1 MPPCRAASSPVR
13 RTSTAARRREREA
26 AILAAT
32 RTLFDDRG
40 VAEAQIED
48 IARAVG
54 INRAI
59 VYRHFT
65 GKEELFALA
74 LVGYLDELTAALADA
89 VATSTTPQDQLA
101 ALVSAFVDYGVA
113 HPAFVDCAHSLMR
126 RTGTEL
132 FDEISEGAMLRLGRA
147 IAACLATLRG
157 TLEAGATAGDFTI
170 GDPVLLAN
178 TLYATGLGGLQLAR
192 VGLVIDEAAPGVPTV
207 GRVDAEQVKALLLT
221 SALAMARDGLSRV
234 ERTSVAN
241 GSSGPSDAGRRST
254 RSASIHGAVSTPPG
268 RRRAL
273 DRRDALDRRSASP
286 VSARGWRSRP
296 GHRRRRSRS
305 GLGRSRAGRAAWR
318 RR

>member
-1 MPPCRAASSPVR
+1 MPRTPATQKQVPPEER
-13 RTSTAARRREREA
+13 RTSTAARRRAREK

-74 LVGYLDELTAALADA
+74 LVGYLDELQVALTEAAD
-89 VATSTTPQDQLA
+89 SEKKPRDQLA
-101 ALVSAFVDYGVA
+101 AIVSAFVDYGVA

-132 FDEISEGAMLRLGRA
+132 FDEISESAMLRLGRA
-147 IAACLATLRG
+147 IASCLAVLRRA
-157 TLEAGATAGDFTI
+157 LEAGVESGDFAVT
-170 GDPVLLAN
+170 DAVLLAN

-192 VGLVIDEAAPGVPTV
+192 VGLVIDEPSPGVPQV
-207 GRVDAEQVKALLLT
+207 SRIGPEQVKSLLLT
-221 SALAMARDGLSRV
+221 SALGMA
-234 ERTSVAN
+234 
-241 GSSGPSDAGRRST
+241 SG
-254 RSASIHGAVSTPPG
+254 
-268 RRRAL
+268 
-273 DRRDALDRRSASP
+273 
-286 VSARGWRSRP
+286 
-296 GHRRRRSRS
+296 
-305 GLGRSRAGRAAWR
+305 
-318 RR
+318 

>member
-1 MPPCRAASSPVR
+1 LQASYDAVMSTTPRAQMPVAR
-13 RTSTAARRREREA
+13 RTSTAARRRARES

-32 RTLFDDRG
+32 RTLFDQRG

-74 LVGYLDELTAALADA
+74 IVGYLDELGTALTEAAE
-89 VATSTTPQDQLA
+89 SRREPREQLA
-101 ALVSAFVDYGVA
+101 AIVSAFVDYGVG

-147 IAACLATLRG
+147 IASCLAVVRRA
-157 TLEAGATAGDFTI
+157 LEAGARSGDFAVS
-170 GDPVLLAN
+170 DPVLLAN

-192 VGLVIDEAAPGVPTV
+192 VGLVIDEAAPGIPHV
-207 GRVDAEQVKALLLT
+207 GRIGAEQVKALLLT
-221 SALAMARDGLSRV
+221 SALAMAQG
-234 ERTSVAN
+234 
-241 GSSGPSDAGRRST
+241 
-254 RSASIHGAVSTPPG
+254 
-268 RRRAL
+268 
-273 DRRDALDRRSASP
+273 
-286 VSARGWRSRP
+286 
-296 GHRRRRSRS
+296 
-305 GLGRSRAGRAAWR
+305 
-318 RR
+318 

>member
-1 MPPCRAASSPVR
+1 MLVTARATPSTTTTPYQRNLMAPVSLRTLRAADHPPGCRLVAHGPARGAVRQRQSCNSELHGRTMRPCRARTRGAADAPAHVTAVR
-13 RTSTAARRREREA
+13 RRARET

-32 RTLFDDRG
+32 RTLFDERG

-74 LVGYLDELTAALADA
+74 LVGYLDELRGRPGRGGRGASAK
-89 VATSTTPQDQLA
+89 PRDQLA

-147 IAACLATLRG
+147 IASCLAVLRR
-157 TLEAGATAGDFTI
+157 TLEAGVARPGTSRSRTPSCWRTPSTRPGSAGSSWPGSGSSSTRPPPAYPRSARI
-170 GDPVLLAN
+170 G
-178 TLYATGLGGLQLAR
+178 
-192 VGLVIDEAAPGVPTV
+192 
-207 GRVDAEQVKALLLT
+207 AEQVKALLLT
-221 SALAMARDGLSRV
+221 SALAMARG
-234 ERTSVAN
+234 
-241 GSSGPSDAGRRST
+241 
-254 RSASIHGAVSTPPG
+254 
-268 RRRAL
+268 
-273 DRRDALDRRSASP
+273 
-286 VSARGWRSRP
+286 
-296 GHRRRRSRS
+296 
-305 GLGRSRAGRAAWR
+305 
-318 RR
+318 

>member
-1 MPPCRAASSPVR
+1 MTSQQAHPPR
-13 RTSTAARRREREA
+13 RTSTAARRRARET

-32 RTLFDDRG
+32 RTLFDERG

-74 LVGYLDELTAALADA
+74 LVGYLDELAAALADA
-89 VATSTTPQDQLA
+89 AAGSRAPRTQLA

-147 IAACLATLRG
+147 IAACLGTLRA
-157 TLEAGATAGDFTI
+157 TLEAGVEAGVFTVE
-170 GDPVLLAN
+170 DPVLLAN

-192 VGLVIDEAAPGVPTV
+192 VGLVIDEPSPGVPQV
-207 GRVDAEQVKALLLT
+207 GRIGAEQVKALLLT
-221 SALAMARDGLSRV
+221 SAVAMAQG
-234 ERTSVAN
+234 
-241 GSSGPSDAGRRST
+241 
-254 RSASIHGAVSTPPG
+254 
-268 RRRAL
+268 
-273 DRRDALDRRSASP
+273 
-286 VSARGWRSRP
+286 
-296 GHRRRRSRS
+296 
-305 GLGRSRAGRAAWR
+305 
-318 RR
+318 

>member
-1 MPPCRAASSPVR
+1 VCNSELQSSYDAAMPRSPRTEPPETR
-13 RTSTAARRREREA
+13 RTSTAVRRRARET

-32 RTLFDDRG
+32 RTLFDERG

-74 LVGYLDELTAALADA
+74 LVGYLDELTAALTDA
-89 VATSTTPQDQLA
+89 AARDRKPRDQLA

-132 FDEISEGAMLRLGRA
+132 FDEISEGAMLRLGRG
-147 IAACLATLRG
+147 IASCLAVLRR
-157 TLEAGATAGDFTI
+157 TLEAGVESGDFTVA
-170 GDPVLLAN
+170 DPVLLSN

-192 VGLVIDEAAPGVPTV
+192 VGLVIDEAAPGVPKV
-207 GRVDAEQVKALLLT
+207 GRVGADQVKALLLT
-221 SALAMARDGLSRV
+221 SALGMAQG
-234 ERTSVAN
+234 
-241 GSSGPSDAGRRST
+241 
-254 RSASIHGAVSTPPG
+254 
-268 RRRAL
+268 
-273 DRRDALDRRSASP
+273 
-286 VSARGWRSRP
+286 
-296 GHRRRRSRS
+296 
-305 GLGRSRAGRAAWR
+305 
-318 RR
+318 

>member
-1 MPPCRAASSPVR
+1 MCNSELPPPYDAGMPTSRTEKPEGR
-13 RTSTAARRREREA
+13 RTSTAVRRRAREK

-32 RTLFDDRG
+32 RTLFDERG

-74 LVGYLDELTAALADA
+74 LVGYLDELAAALTQAADA
-89 VATSTTPQDQLA
+89 HDKPRDQLA
-101 ALVSAFVDYGVA
+101 AIVEAFVDYGVG

-147 IAACLATLRG
+147 IASCLAVLRRPLETG
-157 TLEAGATAGDFTI
+157 TTTGDFEVS
-170 GDPVLLAN
+170 DPVLLAN

-192 VGLVIDEAAPGVPTV
+192 VGLVIDEVSPGVPQV
-207 GRVDAEQVKALLLT
+207 GTIGTDQVKALLLT
-221 SALAMARDGLSRV
+221 SALAMAKG
-234 ERTSVAN
+234 
-241 GSSGPSDAGRRST
+241 
-254 RSASIHGAVSTPPG
+254 
-268 RRRAL
+268 
-273 DRRDALDRRSASP
+273 
-286 VSARGWRSRP
+286 
-296 GHRRRRSRS
+296 
-305 GLGRSRAGRAAWR
+305 
-318 RR
+318 